1 MADWPWL
8 VLFVSAF
15 TSATLLPGSSELVVV
30 SMWWQ
35 GADPWWLW
43 CVASTGNVL
52 GSCVNYWLGSQVL
65 RFQHRRWFPASH
77 DQLQQAQAWFDRWGY
92 WSILFSWVPVI
103 GDPLTVI
110 AGVLKT
116 RFWLFF
122 GLVLIAKAGR
132 YAVLLLIAQQML

>member
-8 VLFVSAF
+8 VVFISAF

-65 RFQHRRWFPASH
+65 RFQHRRWFPATS